1 MSLQDLTEARIA
13 GRVPPMV
20 WVIVGDK
27 PKSNLTGPGVVTI
40 NPSDDVKRMDLRPLI
55 GLHVDVFELGDHPAL
70 FAAAALAVDAAKP
83 KTTGFASASCVSGLN
98 EKHEA
103 VLRRAREILWN

>member
-1 MSLQDLTEARIA
+1 MSLQDLTEARMA

-27 PKSNLTGPGVVTI
+27 PRAQIEGPAVVAIT
-40 NPSDDVKRMDLRPLI
+40 PKDDVRRMDLRALI
-55 GLHVDVFELGDHPAL
+55 GLHVDVFELGDHPEL
-70 FAAAALAVDAAKP
+70 FDAAVLAVDAAKP
-83 KTTGFASASCVSGLN
+83 KTTGLSTAFGVSGLN

-103 VLRRAREILWN
+103 VLRRARELLWS

>member
-1 MSLQDLTEARIA
+1 MSLQDLTDARIA

-27 PKSNLTGPGVVTI
+27 PKAKLTGPGVVTI
-40 NPSDDVKRMDLRPLI
+40 GPTDDVRRMDLRPLI

-70 FAAAALAVDAAKP
+70 FDAAALAIDAAKP
-83 KTTGFASASCVSGLN
+83 KTTGLSTAFGVSGLN
-98 EKHEA
+98 EKHES
-103 VLRRAREILWN
+103 VLRRARELLWS

>member
-1 MSLQDLTEARIA
+1 MSLQDLTDARIA

-27 PKSNLTGPGVVTI
+27 PKSKVSGPGFVTI
-40 NPSDDVKRMDLRPLI
+40 GPTDDVRRMDLRALI
-55 GLHVDVFELGDHPAL
+55 GLHVDVFEMGEHPAL
-70 FAAAALAVDAAKP
+70 FDAAVLAVDAAKP
-83 KTTGFASASCVSGLN
+83 KTTGLSTASGASGVN

-103 VLRRAREILWN
+103 ALRRAREVLCN

>member
-1 MSLQDLTEARIA
+1 MSLKDLTSARLA

-20 WVIVGDK
+20 WVIVGDA
-27 PKSNLTGPGVVTI
+27 PKDRLDGPSVVTI
-40 NPSDDVKRMDLRPLI
+40 SPADDVRRMDLRALI

-70 FAAAALAVDAAKP
+70 FDAAVLAVDAAKP
-83 KTTGFASASCVSGLN
+83 KTTGIACAYGVSGLN

-103 VLRRAREILWN
+103 VLRRAREMMCF

>member
-1 MSLQDLTEARIA
+1 MSIQDLTEARIA

-27 PKSNLTGPGVVTI
+27 PKTNLTGPGVVTI

-55 GLHVDVFELGDHPAL
+55 GLHVDVFELGNHPAL
-70 FAAAALAVDAAKP
+70 FAAAALAIDAAKP
-83 KTTGFASASCVSGLN
+83 KTTGLSTAFGVSGFN

-103 VLRRAREILWN
+103 ALRRARELLWS